1 MTTATT
7 EIRHAWSA
15 NPSGVRRRVIER
27 CLLMARSRFRN
38 AIDQC
43 PARRLSPK
51 AKEANVRG
59 PPIVPVPFLFGRA
72 VAATICLIQRNNFPR
87 YSVYLSR
94 RVVAYDHPDYVA
106 IGVLIVLIVWAS
118 FGPLRTGFR
127 EAGYDQGSWVQ
138 RQRSGMSR
146 TGQANAAARGR
157 GRVRANSADLG
168 KASHGTRTPT

>member
-1 MTTATT
+1 
-7 EIRHAWSA
+7 
-15 NPSGVRRRVIER
+15 
-27 CLLMARSRFRN
+27 MARSRFRN

-94 RVVAYDHPDYVA
+94 RVVAYDHPVYVA

-118 FGPLRTGFR
+118 FGPWRTGFR
-127 EAGYDQGSWVQ
+127 EAGYDQGS
-138 RQRSGMSR
+138 
-146 TGQANAAARGR
+146 
-157 GRVRANSADLG
+157 
-168 KASHGTRTPT
+168 

>member
-1 MTTATT
+1 M
-7 EIRHAWSA
+7 SA
-15 NPSGVRRRVIER
+15 YGTKQISQRYRSMSGPPVVT
-27 CLLMARSRFRN
+27 
-38 AIDQC
+38 
-43 PARRLSPK
+43 K
-51 AKEANVRG
+51 GTNVRG
-59 PPIVPVPFLFGRA
+59 LAVVPVPFLFGRA

-94 RVVAYDHPDYVA
+94 RVVAYDHPVYVA
-106 IGVLIVLIVWAS
+106 IGVLFVLIVWAS

-146 TGQANAAARGR
+146 TGQANAAARGQ